1 MEVMHYISAAKAE
14 QRKLFAWLVD
24 PEKAESS
31 GQWLVGSGQ
40 WSVVSGQRADSEAV
54 ELPNMLIFVGGSSG
68 GEQTEKVV
76 KQLKAQYDVPVV
88 LFPGNV
94 RQVTSE
100 ADALLFLS
108 LLSGRN
114 AEMLVGQQV
123 RAAEAVR
130 QAGIETIPMGYIL
143 VNGGIESAVARVSGT
158 QPIAQEAVDEIV
170 QTAMAA
176 EMMGKQLV
184 YLEAGSGALE
194 PVRAEVIRAV
204 RAAISCPLIVGGGI
218 RSTETMQRA
227 FNAGADIVVVGNWLE
242 EHPEALEEFKT
253 LSNSPLK
260 GENKTPSISPLKG
273 ENKTPSISP
282 LKGENQK
289 SPFKGDLEGQDDARY
304 MGMALREAE
313 KAFEAGEVPVGCVVV
328 SQGQVIGRGHNLTET
343 LQDVTAH
350 AEMQALTAAAQ
361 TVGGKYLQDATL
373 YVTVEPCVMCAGA
386 IGWAQ
391 VKRVV
396 YGCADEKRGFT
407 RFAPK
412 ALHAK
417 ATVVSGVCEEE
428 CRTLMQAFFRKK
440 RG

>member
-24 PEKAESS
+24 PEKAEAGPTPSLPTKGGGFRVLPGDRTAITDRDTVGASS
-31 GQWLVGSGQ
+31 V
-40 WSVVSGQRADSEAV
+40 
-54 ELPNMLIFVGGSSG
+54 NMLIFVGGSSG

-130 QAGIETIPMGYIL
+130 QAEIETIPMGYIL
-143 VNGGIESAVARVSGT
+143 VDGGRESAVARVSGT

-194 PVRAEVIRAV
+194 PVRAEVISAV

-218 RSTETMQRA
+218 RSTEAMQRA
-227 FNAGADIVVVGNWLE
+227 FDAGADIVVVGNWLE

-253 LSNSPLK
+253 LSNSPF
-260 GENKTPSISPLKG
+260 
-273 ENKTPSISP
+273 
-282 LKGENQK
+282 KGENQK
-289 SPFKGDLEGQDDARY
+289 SPFKGDLEGRDDVRY

-417 ATVVSGVCEEE
+417 ATVVSGVREDE